1 MLSKAVPL
9 QQEASRDPR
18 RFLEESRL
26 RGLGHL
32 PTFSILSRAL
42 RRPSP
47 LTDILPR
54 LAVLALALA
63 CAGAARAQAPE
74 SERAS
79 LRLRYGLSSRQGEQV
94 DVGPGLTYSGLTPN
108 DVALTL
114 MGWAG
119 AYLGGQVDLQR
130 EAFELRDASSRV
142 TGGSLV
148 RGSVGPRGRLSLGP
162 VWLELGAGYGFAQL
176 PLFGGFTYAPVLQR
190 GVRHAA
196 LFSGR
201 VVVALPAEL
210 QLEARGEVPLTL
222 SAHAADGLKA
232 SSSGYVV
239 GAALSYPVVR
249 RDGWTGR
256 LLLDVQQ
263 AHDTME
269 LEASG
274 LRSEQ
279 RMRRMGLGFEV
290 ALAGV
295 GRASRPVDGPR
306 QAFVALSVVDAET
319 GAPLPGAH
327 VRVPSLK
334 TPGTDEEL
342 VADAQ
347 GQLRVLLPEGSQSAQ
362 ASVEGYEDA
371 TAVATVTGA
380 EESAP
385 VQLRL
390 RKKAPA
396 TGSLKV
402 KVVQGKSGVPV
413 PDVKVV
419 WGTALLRTNM
429 VGEVLLEGLAPGP
442 VAIAMSAPGF
452 RATEEAAVVV
462 AGQTSELVVVL
473 SQERKGEQATLV
485 GQVRSAR
492 NGKPLVA
499 TVTIPQAKVRTRT
512 DKSGTFTA
520 RVRGGTYRITLSAP
534 GHRTQTKVVTVREGE
549 QAILNVDLFPRGR

>member
-1 MLSKAVPL
+1 M
-9 QQEASRDPR
+9 
-18 RFLEESRL
+18 
-26 RGLGHL
+26 
-32 PTFSILSRAL
+32 
-42 RRPSP
+42 RRPTP

-54 LAVLALALA
+54 IVVLVLALA
-63 CAGAARAQAPE
+63 CSGAVRAETPE
-74 SERAS
+74 PERAS
-79 LRLRYGLSSRQGEQV
+79 LRLRYGLASRQGEQV

-119 AYLGGQVDLQR
+119 AYVGGQVDLQR
-130 EAFELRDASSRV
+130 EAFELRDASSHV

-148 RGSVGPRGRLSLGP
+148 RGSVGPRGRLFLGP
-162 VWLELGAGYGFAQL
+162 VRLELGAGYGFAQL

-196 LFSGR
+196 LVSGR
-201 VVVALPAEL
+201 VLVALPAKL

-239 GAALSYPVVR
+239 GAALLYPVVS
-249 RDGWTGR
+249 RDGWTGH

-263 AHDTME
+263 AHDVME
-269 LEASG
+269 LEDSG

-279 RMRRMGLGFEV
+279 RMRRIGLGFEV
-290 ALAGV
+290 ALGSE
-295 GRASRPVDGPR
+295 GRASRPVEGPR

-327 VRVPSLK
+327 VRVPSMK

-347 GQLRVLLPEGSQSAQ
+347 GQLRVLLPEGAQSTQ
-362 ASVEGYEDA
+362 ASVDGYEDA
-371 TAVATVTGA
+371 TAVATVSGA
-380 EESAP
+380 SESAP

-390 RKKAPA
+390 RKKAPL

-402 KVVQGKSGVPV
+402 KVVQGKNGVPV
-413 PDVKVV
+413 PDVQVV
-419 WGTALLRTNM
+419 SGTAQPRTNKA
-429 VGEVLLEGLAPGP
+429 GEVLLEGLAPGP
-442 VAIAMSAPGF
+442 VAVAVSAPGF

-473 SQERKGEQATLV
+473 SLDRKGELATLV

-492 NGKPLVA
+492 NGQPLVA
-499 TVTIPQAKVRTRT
+499 TVSIPQAKVRTRT
-512 DKSGTFTA
+512 DKSGAFTA
-520 RVRGGTYRITLSAP
+520 RVRGGTYRITLSAA
-534 GHRTQTKVVTVREGE
+534 GHVTQTKVVTVREGE
-549 QAILNVDLFPRGR
+549 QAILNVDLFPRRR

>member
-1 MLSKAVPL
+1 M
-9 QQEASRDPR
+9 
-18 RFLEESRL
+18 
-26 RGLGHL
+26 
-32 PTFSILSRAL
+32 

-54 LAVLALALA
+54 LVVLVLVLA
-63 CAGAARAQAPE
+63 CTGAARAQAPE

-79 LRLRYGLSSRQGEQV
+79 LRFRYGLSSRQGEQV

-119 AYLGGQVDLQR
+119 EYLGGQVDLQR

-148 RGSVGPRGRLSLGP
+148 RGSLGPRGRLSLGP
-162 VWLELGAGYGFAQL
+162 VRLELGAGYGFAQL

-196 LFSGR
+196 LISGR
-201 VVVALPAEL
+201 VLVALPAEL
-210 QLEARGEVPLTL
+210 QLEVRGEVPLTL

-239 GAALSYPVVR
+239 GAALLYPVVR

-256 LLLDVQQ
+256 VLLDVQQ

-279 RMRRMGLGFEV
+279 RMRRIGLGFEV
-290 ALAGV
+290 SLAGE
-295 GRASRPVDGPR
+295 GGTSRPVGPR

-334 TPGTDEEL
+334 TPGTSEEL

-347 GQLRVLLPEGSQSAQ
+347 GQLRVLLPEGAQSTQ
-362 ASVEGYEDA
+362 ASVDGYEDA
-371 TAVATVTGA
+371 TEVATVSGGA
-380 EESAP
+380 TEGAP

-390 RKKAPA
+390 RKKAPK

-402 KVVQGKSGVPV
+402 KVVQGKDSAPVADVQVVSG
-413 PDVKVV
+413 K
-419 WGTALLRTNM
+419 AQLRTNKA
-429 VGEVLLEGLAPGP
+429 GELLLEGLEPGP
-442 VAIAMSAPGF
+442 VAVSMSAPGF

-473 SQERKGEQATLV
+473 SQDRKGELATLV

-492 NGKPLVA
+492 NGQPLVA
-499 TVTIPQAKVRTRT
+499 TVTIAQAKVRTRT

-520 RVRGGTYRITLSAP
+520 RVRGGTYRITLSAA
-534 GHRTQTKVVTVREGE
+534 GHVTQTKMVTVREGE

>member
-1 MLSKAVPL
+1 M
-9 QQEASRDPR
+9 
-18 RFLEESRL
+18 
-26 RGLGHL
+26 
-32 PTFSILSRAL
+32 

-54 LAVLALALA
+54 LVVLVLVLA
-63 CAGAARAQAPE
+63 CTGAARAQAPE

-79 LRLRYGLSSRQGEQV
+79 LRFRYGLSSRQGEQV

-119 AYLGGQVDLQR
+119 EYLGGQVDLQR
-130 EAFELRDASSRV
+130 EGFELRDASSRV

-148 RGSVGPRGRLSLGP
+148 RGSLGPRGRLSLGP
-162 VWLELGAGYGFAQL
+162 VRLELGAGYGFAQL

-196 LFSGR
+196 LISGR
-201 VVVALPAEL
+201 VLVALPAEL

-256 LLLDVQQ
+256 VLLDVQQ

-279 RMRRMGLGFEV
+279 RMRRIGLGFEV
-290 ALAGV
+290 ALG
-295 GRASRPVDGPR
+295 PGPR
-306 QAFVALSVVDAET
+306 IIECPVHGYVPIQVVDADT
-319 GAPLPGAH
+319 GAPLVGAR
-327 VRVPSLK
+327 VRVPSLLQ
-334 TPGTDEEL
+334 PGTTEEK
-342 VADAQ
+342 VTDAQ
-347 GQLRVLLPEGSQSAQ
+347 GRVMVNLPTGEQSAQ
-362 ASVEGYEDA
+362 VSLEGYDSA
-371 TAVATVTGA
+371 TERTTVNFV
-380 EESAP
+380 ENPDLEI
-385 VQLRL
+385 RL
-390 RKKAPA
+390 HNKAPK
-396 TGSLKV
+396 TGSLKL
-402 KVVQGKSGVPV
+402 KVVQGKDSAPVADVQVVSG
-413 PDVKVV
+413 K
-419 WGTALLRTNM
+419 AQLRTNKA
-429 VGEVLLEGLAPGP
+429 GELLLEGLEPGP
-442 VAIAMSAPGF
+442 VAVSMSAPGF

-473 SQERKGEQATLV
+473 SQDRKGELATLV

-492 NGKPLVA
+492 NGQPLVA
-499 TVTIPQAKVRTRT
+499 TVTIAQAKVRTRT

-520 RVRGGTYRITLSAP
+520 RVRGGTYRITLSAA
-534 GHRTQTKVVTVREGE
+534 GHVTQTKMVTVREGE

>member
-1 MLSKAVPL
+1 M
-9 QQEASRDPR
+9 
-18 RFLEESRL
+18 
-26 RGLGHL
+26 
-32 PTFSILSRAL
+32 
-42 RRPSP
+42 
-47 LTDILPR
+47 
-54 LAVLALALA
+54 
-63 CAGAARAQAPE
+63 
-74 SERAS
+74 
-79 LRLRYGLSSRQGEQV
+79 RLRYGLSSRQGEQV

-108 DVALTL
+108 DLALSL

-119 AYLGGQVDLQR
+119 EHLGGQVELQR
-130 EAFELRDASSRV
+130 EAFDLKDAGASSRV

-148 RGSVGPRGRLSLGP
+148 RGSVGARGRLFLGP
-162 VWLELGAGYGFAQL
+162 ARLELGVGYGFAQL
-176 PLFGGFTYAPVLQR
+176 PLFGGYSYAPVLQR

-196 LFSGR
+196 LISGR
-201 VVVALPAEL
+201 VLVSLPAKL
-210 QLEARGEVPLTL
+210 QLEARGEVPLTV

-232 SSSGYVV
+232 ASSGYVV
-239 GAALSYPVVR
+239 GAALLYPVVQR
-249 RDGWTGR
+249 NGWTGR

-263 AHDTME
+263 AHDTLE
-269 LEASG
+269 LEDSG

-279 RMRRMGLGFEV
+279 RMRRIGLGFEV
-290 ALAGV
+290 ALGGM
-295 GRASRPVDGPR
+295 GRTARPVEGPR

-319 GAPLPGAH
+319 GAPLPGAR

-334 TPGTDEEL
+334 TPGTNEDL

-347 GQLRVLLPEGSQSAQ
+347 GQLRVLLPEGAQPTQ
-362 ASVEGYEDA
+362 ASVDGYEDA
-371 TAVATVTGA
+371 TETATVSVEGS
-380 EESAP
+380 ESAP

-390 RKKAPA
+390 HKKAPT

-402 KVVQGKSGVPV
+402 KVVQGKNGVPV
-413 PDVKVV
+413 PDVQVV
-419 WGTALLRTNM
+419 SGTARLRTNM

-442 VAIAMSAPGF
+442 VAVAMSAPGF

-492 NGKPLVA
+492 SGQPLVA
-499 TVTIPQAKVRTRT
+499 TVSIPQARVRTRT
-512 DKSGTFTA
+512 DKSGAFTA

-534 GHRTQTKVVTVREGE
+534 GHRPQVKTVTVREGE

>member
-1 MLSKAVPL
+1 M
-9 QQEASRDPR
+9 
-18 RFLEESRL
+18 
-26 RGLGHL
+26 
-32 PTFSILSRAL
+32 

-54 LAVLALALA
+54 LVVLVLALA
-63 CAGAARAQAPE
+63 CTGAARAQAPE

-119 AYLGGQVDLQR
+119 EHLGGQVELQR

-162 VWLELGAGYGFAQL
+162 VRLELGAGYGFAQL

-201 VVVALPAEL
+201 VLVALPARL

-239 GAALSYPVVR
+239 GAALSYPVMR

-269 LEASG
+269 LEDSG

-279 RMRRMGLGFEV
+279 RMRRVGLGFEV
-290 ALAGV
+290 ALGPAP
-295 GRASRPVDGPR
+295 RIIECPVHGYVPI
-306 QAFVALSVVDAET
+306 QVVDADT
-319 GAPLPGAH
+319 GAPLVGAR
-327 VRVPSLK
+327 VRVPSLLQ
-334 TPGTDEEL
+334 PGMTEEK
-342 VADAQ
+342 VTDAQ
-347 GQLRVLLPEGSQSAQ
+347 GRVTVNLPTGEQSAQ
-362 ASVEGYEDA
+362 VSLEGYDSTTER
-371 TAVATVTGA
+371 TTVAFIENPGLA
-380 EESAP
+380 IRLHKNAP
-385 VQLRL
+385 
-390 RKKAPA
+390 K

-402 KVVQGKSGVPV
+402 KVVQGKNSAPV
-413 PDVKVV
+413 PDVQVV
-419 WGTALLRTNM
+419 SGAARLRTDTA
-429 VGEVLLEGLAPGP
+429 GELLLEGLEPGP
-442 VAIAMSAPGF
+442 VVVAMSAPGF
-452 RATEEAAVVV
+452 RSTEEAAVVV

-473 SQERKGEQATLV
+473 SQDRKGELATLV

-492 NGKPLVA
+492 SGKPLVA

-512 DKSGTFTA
+512 DKSGAFTA
-520 RVRGGTYRITLSAP
+520 RVRGGTYRITLSAA
-534 GHRTQTKVVTVREGE
+534 GHRTQTKTVTVREGE

>member
-1 MLSKAVPL
+1 M
-9 QQEASRDPR
+9 
-18 RFLEESRL
+18 
-26 RGLGHL
+26 
-32 PTFSILSRAL
+32 

-47 LTDILPR
+47 LTAILPR
-54 LAVLALALA
+54 LLVLVLALA
-63 CAGAARAQAPE
+63 CSGGARAQTPE

-119 AYLGGQVDLQR
+119 TYLGGQVELQR

-148 RGSVGPRGRLSLGP
+148 RGSLGPRGRLFLGP
-162 VWLELGAGYGFAQL
+162 VRLELGAGYGFAQL

-196 LFSGR
+196 LVSAR
-201 VVVALPAEL
+201 VLVALPAKL
-210 QLEARGEVPLTL
+210 QLEARGELPLTL

-239 GAALSYPVVR
+239 GAALLYPVVS

-269 LEASG
+269 LEDSG

-279 RMRRMGLGFEV
+279 RMRRIGLGFEV
-290 ALAGV
+290 AL
-295 GRASRPVDGPR
+295 GPAPR
-306 QAFVALSVVDAET
+306 VIEDRVRGIIPIQVVDADT
-319 GAPLPGAH
+319 GAPLAGAR
-327 VRVPSLK
+327 VRVPSLMK
-334 TPGTDEEL
+334 PGTTEEL
-342 VADAQ
+342 VTDAQ
-347 GQLRVLLPEGSQSAQ
+347 GKVRAFLPPGEQSAE
-362 ASVEGYEDA
+362 VILEGYDSV
-371 TAVATVTGA
+371 TARTSVPVM
-380 EESAP
+380 EIAP
-385 VQLRL
+385 LEVRL
-390 RKKAPA
+390 HKPAPT

-402 KVVQGKSGVPV
+402 KVVQGKNSAPV
-413 PDVKVV
+413 PDVQVAS
-419 WGTALLRTNM
+419 GTAQLRTDKA
-429 VGEVLLEGLAPGP
+429 GEVLLEGLAPGP
-442 VAIAMSAPGF
+442 VAVAMSAPGF

-473 SQERKGEQATLV
+473 AQERKGELATLV

-492 NGKPLVA
+492 SGKALVA
-499 TVTIPQAKVRTRT
+499 TVSIPQAKVRTRT
-512 DKSGTFTA
+512 DKSGAFTA
-520 RVRGGTYRITLSAP
+520 RVRGGTYRITLSAA
-534 GHRTQTKVVTVREGE
+534 GHRTQTKTVTVREGE